1 MDTYSVM
8 SIVSDP
14 VKNMAMQITLLELTS
29 FPLDMCQVVGLV
41 VHTLVGF
48 FLICGGNTML
58 FSIMNASFYICTNR
72 YNNPFLSES
81 SLTLVIS
88 LIYHFII
95 FIITGRRYHLIVV

>member
-1 MDTYSVM
+1 
-8 SIVSDP
+8 
-14 VKNMAMQITLLELTS
+14 
-29 FPLDMCQVVGLV
+29 
-41 VHTLVGF
+41 
-48 FLICGGNTML
+48 ML

-81 SLTLVIS
+81 SLTLDIS